1 MVTLEQL
8 ALAALARDHLRLRSL
23 TQDLLREQKTLTH
36 LSSPATADAQV
47 LSVAAG
53 LVELLALRRHEPAP
67 SWVEVVGPLKEPFYM
82 LEAAQHFKRLRL
94 LCETE
99 SPEPLR
105 RRNLLAPPDF
115 LTFA

>member
-1 MVTLEQL
+1 MVTLEEL
-8 ALAALARDHLRLRSL
+8 AQAALARDHLRLRSL
-23 TQDLLREQKTLTH
+23 THDLLRQHEKLAELT
-36 LSSPATADAQV
+36 SPATASAQV

-53 LVELLALRRHEPAP
+53 LVELLALRRQEPAP
-67 SWVEVVGPLKEPFYM
+67 EWVEAVGPLKEPFYL
-82 LEAAQHFKRLRL
+82 LEAARHFKHLRR